1 MRLNFSTTRKPR
13 RLAARAGRR
22 SIPLVALL
30 LASCALVD
38 QQNVLVA
45 PVKPAPPAAPR
56 TVGFD
61 SLTAIEHKKLVAQFG
76 GEYSWPAAERYLND
90 ILTRLAA
97 ASEAG
102 GQTYRVTILNT
113 PVVNA
118 FALPSGNLYV
128 SRGLLALANDSS
140 EIAAVMA
147 HEIAHVTAKHAA
159 ARAEREKQAAVIT
172 EAATVIQS
180 RQKGEEVE
188 ATQKLSFAGFS
199 RAQEVDA
206 DRVGVGVIARA
217 GFDPYG
223 ASRFLTSLGRS
234 MALRDGLLGQK
245 ADGRPDMLATHPTT
259 PERVAQ
265 AMQAARQIA
274 APGVGRSDRAGY
286 LAAINGVAF
295 GEDPAEGLVRGRRFL
310 QPRLGFLF
318 EAPDGFVLDNTRRA
332 LLGKAFGGREALRLD
347 NVVVGPATPL
357 ETYLASGWLDGLVE
371 SSIRVGTVNGMPA
384 AFGIARAGEW
394 NFRVAVIRREG
405 EVYRLMFAVRS
416 LNEDAERRFQESI
429 DSFRSMTPEEISQAR
444 PQRLQ
449 IVVAGAGDSVEDLAR
464 RMVGVERPAEMLRVL
479 NGLDADAPLRAGE
492 AYKIVV
498 E

>member
-1 MRLNFSTTRKPR
+1 MRLSFSTNGRRPSDAVCVRKVSSA
-13 RLAARAGRR
+13 LAAM
-22 SIPLVALL
+22 L

-38 QQNVLVA
+38 QQGVMA
-45 PVKPAPPAAPR
+45 PAIRSAPPAAPR

-90 ILTRLAA
+90 ILARLAG
-97 ASEAG
+97 ASETG
-102 GQTYRVTILNT
+102 GQVYRVTILNT

-118 FALPSGNLYV
+118 FALPSGNLYA

-159 ARAEREKQAAVIT
+159 ARAEREKQAAVIA
-172 EAATVIQS
+172 EAANVIQS

-199 RAQEVDA
+199 RQQEVDA
-206 DRVGVGVIARA
+206 DRVGVAVIARA

-223 ASRFLTSLGRS
+223 APRFLTSLGRS
-234 MALRDGLLGQK
+234 IAFRDALLGQK
-245 ADGRPDMLATHPTT
+245 TDGRPDMLATHPTT
-259 PERVAQ
+259 PERISQ
-265 AMQAARQIA
+265 ATLAARQIA
-274 APGVGRSDRAGY
+274 APGVGKSDRASY
-286 LAAINGVAF
+286 LAAINGIAF
-295 GEDPAEGLVRGRRFL
+295 GEDPSEGLVRGRMFL
-310 QPRLGFLF
+310 QPRLGFSF
-318 EAPDGFVLDNTRRA
+318 RAPEGFVLENTRRA

-357 ETYLASGWLDGLVE
+357 ETYLASGWLDGLIE
-371 SSIRVGTVNGMPA
+371 SSIRTGTVDGMPA

-416 LNEDAERRFQESI
+416 LNEEAERRFQESI
-429 DSFRSMTPEEISQAR
+429 DSFHSITPDEAAR
-444 PQRLQ
+444 ARAQRLQ
-449 IVVAGAGDSVEDLAR
+449 IVVAAAGDTVESLSQ
-464 RMVGVERPAEMLRVL
+464 RMTGVERPAEMFLLL
-479 NGLDADAPLRAGE
+479 NGLEAGAALRAGE
-492 AYKIVV
+492 AYKLVV